1 MIIHIELAPNAPAS
15 IQAFPAEFLGP
26 DLFRKF
32 RSACLD
38 SGATFVA
45 ALKSNSARVD
55 HLPALLKALAA
66 AGFVPKLG
74 AGVKDLAHARA
85 WEIEAGRA
93 AANVS
98 LEHPAAARLFVFQRE
113 GVPWLAQRTSALLA
127 DSMGLG
133 KTPQSLLAA
142 PVGSP
147 VIIICPASLKGMWG
161 GSEEKPGAIH
171 LWRPD
176 LKPRILER
184 FEWPL
189 PGEAVIINPERLP
202 LLPEECEGVALL
214 KKSEVALDALTKL
227 QVVPPNMT
235 LIADEC
241 HAFKSSKAKR
251 TKRFRALARVIRKA
265 KGRTW
270 GLTGTPMPNRPM
282 DLLNVLQAFDLLK
295 ESFGSYPR
303 FIELMSGRQDYW
315 GKWTWGTP
323 KPGAADALKRVMLR
337 RRREDVMKDLPD
349 AIFEDIV
356 IELSELPVAARK
368 ANQEARA
375 AMAAAGVTIEDLI
388 AGRATG
394 EAADSVFRAR
404 RLLAE
409 ALTPHAI
416 EVLGEYQEADEPI
429 IIFSAHRAPIEA
441 LGKIAGVGLI
451 DATVPADSR
460 IVVANSFQAGETQAI
475 AATIKTAATGFT
487 LTRAAHILF
496 IDDEWTPDWSDQAV
510 ARALRIGQK
519 RSVLVKRFVIPG
531 TVFEDV
537 RAINDAK
544 RVNIA
549 GSVEKAAVKTVI
561 DTTAE
566 DLRRIL

>member
-1 MIIHIELAPNAPAS
+1 MSIVHIEVIQGANSPS
-15 IQAFPAEFLGP
+15 IQAFAAEFLGP

-32 RSACLD
+32 RAACLD
-38 SGATFVA
+38 AGATYVPTINGNA
-45 ALKSNSARVD
+45 AKID
-55 HLPALLKALAA
+55 HLPGLLKSLTA
-66 AGFVPKLG
+66 AGFTPKLG
-74 AGVKDLAHARA
+74 AGVKDLALARA
-85 WEIEAGRA
+85 WEIETGRA
-93 AANVS
+93 AAELS
-98 LEHPAAARLFVFQRE
+98 LLHPAAERLFEFQRE
-113 GVPWLAQRTSALLA
+113 GVPWLAQRTSAVLA
-127 DSMGLG
+127 DEMGLG

-142 PVGSP
+142 ALGSRL
-147 VIIICPASLKGMWG
+147 VIICPASLKGMWL
-161 GSEEKPGAIH
+161 EAVK

-176 LKPRILER
+176 LTPRILEA
-184 FEWPL
+184 FAWPDIA
-189 PGEAVIINPERLP
+189 EAVIINPERLP
-202 LLPEECEGVALL
+202 LLPDEVDGVGLL
-214 KKSEVALDALTKL
+214 KKSETSLE
-227 QVVPPNMT
+227 VVMADGVPQNLT

-241 HAFKSSKAKR
+241 HAFKNSKAKR
-251 TKRFRALARVIRKA
+251 SKRFRALARAIRKA

-315 GKWTWGTP
+315 GKWTWGPP
-323 KPGAADALKRVMLR
+323 KPGAADALRRVMLR

-349 AIFEDIV
+349 AIYEDIR
-356 IELSELPVAARK
+356 IELGELPVAARK
-368 ANQEARA
+368 ANADARA
-375 AMAAAGVTIEDLI
+375 AMAAAGVSIEDLL
-388 AGRATG
+388 AGRADSATQ
-394 EAADSVFRAR
+394 DSVFRAR

-416 EVLGEYQEADEPI
+416 EVMNEYREAEEPLI
-429 IIFSAHRAPIEA
+429 VFSAHRAPIDA
-441 LGKIAGVGLI
+441 IGKLEGVGLI
-451 DATVPADSR
+451 DATVASDDR
-460 IVVANSFQAGETQAI
+460 IAVANAFQEGKTWAI

-496 IDDEWTPDWSDQAV
+496 IDEEWTPDWGDQAV

-519 RSVLVKRFVIPG
+519 RGVLVKRFVIPG

-537 RAINDAK
+537 RAINNAK

-549 GSVEKAAVKTVI
+549 GSVDKAAVKTVV

-566 DLRRIL
+566 DLRRII